1 MAGCLKSSALVM
13 LALWAGSANC
23 FGQSDASLPDPMR
36 PPTAAGDFA
45 PAANVSSEGM
55 PATSNGLQ
63 TIILGRGRK
72 PMAVIN
78 GVTVGLGDKV
88 GEARLVKL
96 SETQAVLQGPGG
108 KETLYLTPGI
118 ERLGSQKL
126 KQSGDSRHGVVEK
139 TQREPNLERR
149 HAP

>member
-1 MAGCLKSSALVM
+1 MAGRLKSAALAM
-13 LALWAGSANC
+13 LALLAGAANC
-23 FGQSDASLPDPMR
+23 FGQSDTSLPDPMR
-36 PPTAAGDFA
+36 PPAAAGETA
-45 PAANVSSEGM
+45 PAASTGSEGM

-78 GVTVGLGDKV
+78 GIAVGLGDKV

-108 KETLYLTPGI
+108 KETLYLTPGV
-118 ERLGSQKL
+118 ERTGSLKL
-126 KQSGDSRHGVVEK
+126 KQSGDPKHGVVEK
-139 TQREPNLERR
+139 TLREPT
-149 HAP
+149 P

>member
-1 MAGCLKSSALVM
+1 MVGRLKLSAFVM
-13 LALWAGSANC
+13 LAFLAGAANC

-36 PPTAAGDFA
+36 PPQPAGDSA
-45 PAANVSSEGM
+45 PAASTGSEGV
-55 PATSNGLQ
+55 PAAPSGLQ

-78 GVTVGLGDKV
+78 GVAVGLGDKV

-108 KETLYLTPGI
+108 KETLYLTPGV
-118 ERLGSQKL
+118 ERMGSL
-126 KQSGDSRHGVVEK
+126 KHRQSGDPKHGVVEK
-139 TQREPNLERR
+139 TQREPT
-149 HAP
+149 P

>member
-1 MAGCLKSSALVM
+1 
-13 LALWAGSANC
+13 
-23 FGQSDASLPDPMR
+23 MR
-36 PPTAAGDFA
+36 PPAAAGETA
-45 PAANVSSEGM
+45 PAASTGSEGM

-78 GVTVGLGDKV
+78 GIAVGLGDKV

-108 KETLYLTPGI
+108 KETLYLTPGV
-118 ERLGSQKL
+118 ERTGSLKL
-126 KQSGDSRHGVVEK
+126 KHSGDPKHGVVEK
-139 TQREPNLERR
+139 TLREPT
-149 HAP
+149 P

>member
-1 MAGCLKSSALVM
+1 MAGRLKSAALGM
-13 LALWAGSANC
+13 LAMLAGAANC

-36 PPTAAGDFA
+36 PPVAAGETA
-45 PAANVSSEGM
+45 PTANANSEGM
-55 PATSNGLQ
+55 PATTNGLQ

-78 GVTVGLGDKV
+78 GIAVGLGDKV

-108 KETLYLTPGI
+108 KETLYLTPGV
-118 ERLGSQKL
+118 ERMGSLKL
-126 KQSGDSRHGVVEK
+126 KQSGDPKHGVVEK
-139 TQREPNLERR
+139 TLREPT
-149 HAP
+149 P